1 VTARPA
7 LSRPPTPRDTHY
19 GAFYGLQPLADGPLL
34 LVHGNCQAES
44 LRVLLDGGHRDGGPV
59 ATVRVPP
66 VHELVPDDVPH
77 LQHLLGEAAVVVVQ
91 PVRDGYHDLP
101 LGTRE
106 VQAAAPRARLV
117 VVPVVRHHLLHP
129 FQGLVRAEGAGDP
142 PVVPYHDL
150 RTLVRAAGLAV
161 PRPSDAALREVG
173 RRSLEE
179 LRRRQD
185 RDSSVPVD
193 DLLVA
198 AGAGAA
204 HTVNHPGNPVLV
216 GLARRVQD
224 LLGLEPAATDPGRT
238 LLGSVLAPLEAAVLR
253 ANGLDDDAARDHW
266 VVDGEPVSDDDVVR
280 AQADWYATR
289 PDVVRAG
296 LERYADTLRVLAA

>member
-1 VTARPA
+1 MTARPA
-7 LSRPPTPRDTHY
+7 LHRPPTPRDTHY
-19 GAFYGLQPLADGPLL
+19 GAFYGLEPLADGPLL
-34 LVHGNCQAES
+34 LVHGNCQAEA
-44 LRVLLDGGHRDGGPV
+44 LRVLLDGGHRDGVPV

-66 VHELVPDDVPH
+66 VHELVADDVVH
-77 LQHLLGEAAVVVVQ
+77 LRHLLGEAAVVVAQ
-91 PVRDGYHDLP
+91 PVRDGYRDLP
-101 LGTRE
+101 VGTRE
-106 VQAAAPRARLV
+106 VREAAPQARLV

-150 RTLVRAAGLAV
+150 RTLARAAGLPV

-185 RDSSVPVD
+185 RHSSVPVD

-216 GLARRVQD
+216 GLAHRVQD

-238 LLGSVLAPLEAAVLR
+238 LLGSVLAPLEPAVLR
-253 ANGLDDDAARDHW
+253 ANGLDDAAARGHW
-266 VVDGEPVSDDDVVR
+266 LVDGRPVADDDVVR
-280 AQADWYATR
+280 AQSEWYATR
-289 PDVVRAG
+289 PDVVAAG
-296 LERYADTLRVLAA
+296 IDRYAGTLEVLAA